1 MIQKIKNGIF
11 LRSSLNSSSNG
22 IYNFETHLFEESSD
36 VVFDEVKTTKEIE
49 IDYDEEKDEVI
60 MKAHLIHN
68 NEAKKELEFHKDH
81 HKELAIGPL
90 L

>member
-1 MIQKIKNGIF
+1 M
-11 LRSSLNSSSNG
+11 
-22 IYNFETHLFEESSD
+22 FEESSD

-49 IDYDEEKDEVI
+49 IDYEEKDEVI
-60 MKAHLIHN
+60 MKTHLILN